1 MISDMA
7 TLAVEGSDLVLGLS
21 LIERVAALR
30 PGVRVPLSSVLAVE
44 VTDDPYGRLH
54 GIRAPGTGIPG
65 LVAYGVWRLTGA
77 RPDFVALAGRRP
89 AIVVSLGPAAR
100 FERLIVSLPDPEP
113 VASAI
118 RAVITL
124 RPAPGAPPA

>member
-7 TLAVEGSDLVLGLS
+7 TLAVEGSDLVLDLS
-21 LIERVAALR
+21 LLERVAALR
-30 PGVRVPLSSVLAVE
+30 RGLRVPLSSIRSVE

-65 LVAYGVWRLTGA
+65 LLAYGVWRLTGA
-77 RPDFVALAGRRP
+77 RPDFVVLAGRRP

-100 FERLIVSLPDPEP
+100 FERLIVSLADPEL
-113 VASAI
+113 VAAEI
-118 RAVITL
+118 RASVGG
-124 RPAPGAPPA
+124 PAN